1 MKTLK
6 SQQGGELFSLLLF
19 LRSQLQRYSSSPT
32 AADFR
37 TIKDGLQSTQSGRS
51 PASLDNLVGEGE
63 DRWRY
68 SQAERVGSLQVDHQL
83 ELGRLLDR

>member
-1 MKTLK
+1 M
-6 SQQGGELFSLLLF
+6 GVHVNFRF
-19 LRSQLQRYSSSPT
+19 PPT